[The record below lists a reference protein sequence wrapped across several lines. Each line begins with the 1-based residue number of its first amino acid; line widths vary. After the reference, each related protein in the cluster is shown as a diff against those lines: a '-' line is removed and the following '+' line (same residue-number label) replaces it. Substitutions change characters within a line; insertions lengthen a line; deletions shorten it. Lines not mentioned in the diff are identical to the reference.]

1 MSEKKILP
9 VFLLCLLLGL
19 FGVHRFYVGKI
30 WTGVIMFF
38 TVGGFLIWWIID
50 LIVIVVGSFTDD
62 KGNKI
67 TQWT

>member
-9 VFLLCLLLGL
+9 IFLLCLFLGWL
-19 FGVHRFYVGKI
+19 GVHRFYVGKI
-30 WTGVIMFF
+30 WTGVFMFI

-62 KGNKI
+62 EGNKI

>member
-9 VFLLCLLLGL
+9 IFLLCLFLGWL
-19 FGVHRFYVGKI
+19 GVHRFYVGKI
-30 WTGVIMFF
+30 WTGVFMFL

-62 KGNKI
+62 EENKI

>member
-9 VFLLCLLLGL
+9 IFLLCLFLGWL
-19 FGVHRFYVGKI
+19 GVHRFYVGKI
-30 WTGVIMFF
+30 WTGVFMFF

-62 KGNKI
+62 EGNKI